1 MKITQILIFQVDLP
15 LNNMFSVP
23 GGRPLEKLDST
34 IVAVQTDVG
43 ITGWG
48 EICPFGYHAAFG
60 EGIRAGIAV
69 VAPAVLGQDPR
80 HLDVINREMDQALPG
95 HRYSKS
101 PLDVACWDIL
111 GRAAGLP
118 LYALFGGKMQS
129 GVALQTKIGIG
140 TPDEMVERLQ
150 EARANGYKHFSAGIG
165 SKLDD
170 DIMRMVALLENT
182 IEGESLAFNAHGAW
196 LPADATIAMKAMA
209 DQRVTITQPCQT
221 IDQCRQ
227 VRELTRQPI
236 YLDQSIV
243 SFDDLLRA
251 HQQNVC
257 HGVTINIGRAGGIS
271 QAKRMRDFC
280 LAAGIRVSIEDAGGS
295 KVADTATLHLAMATP
310 ADYFHAVWDCSQY
323 HGIVTA
329 IGGYRRENGQ
339 AALTDAPG
347 LGIVVNRDVLGEP
360 VAVYNLDGNIREIS

>member
-15 LNNMFSVP
+15 LNTTFTVP

-48 EICPFGYHAAFG
+48 EICPFGSLSAFG
-60 EGIRAGIAV
+60 EGIRAAIAV
-69 VAPAVLGQDPR
+69 VAPALLGQDPR

-95 HRYSKS
+95 HPHSKS

-118 LYALFGGKMQS
+118 LYALLGGKMQS
-129 GVALQTKIGIG
+129 GVALRTKISIG
-140 TPDEMVERLQ
+140 TPDEMVEGVQ
-150 EARANGYKHFSAGIG
+150 EARASGYTHFSAGIG
-165 SKLDD
+165 SNLNDD
-170 DIMRMVALLENT
+170 LARMMALLENT
-182 IEGESLAFNAHGAW
+182 IEEESLAFNAHGAW
-196 LPADATIAMKAMA
+196 LTADATTAMQKMA
-209 DQRVTITQPCQT
+209 NQRVMITQPCQT
-221 IDQCRQ
+221 LDQCHQ
-227 VRELTRQPI
+227 VRELTQQPI
-236 YLDQSIV
+236 YLDQSIA

-251 HQQNVC
+251 HRQNVC
-257 HGVTINIGRAGGIS
+257 HGVTINIGRVGGITH
-271 QAKRMRDFC
+271 ARRMRDFC
-280 LAAGIRVSIEDAGGS
+280 LAAGIRMSIEDAGGS
-295 KVADTATLHLAMATP
+295 KVADTAALHLALATP
-310 ADYFHAVWDCSQY
+310 AEYFHAAWDCSPY

-339 AALTDAPG
+339 ATLTDAPG

-360 VAVYNLDGNIREIS
+360 VAVYNLEK